1 MRELSGKFNFS
12 SNDELIEFQQ
22 LFMDFWNL
30 SSRDEFQGKSPEE
43 INEQNIGPKEK
54 ELTQDLMFYVQSE
67 VDPGDFSNQD
77 ELNKAVKECQE
88 RWLHQPQEELEYKT
102 PWEVILEE
110 RKRLGNPR
118 KDYSISITI
127 TPVSCGMKEEYI
139 DLTSLNMKDTPLVKD
154 LETFVNYFTKN
165 RVKITLKNRWIPFKH
180 LKLIEENFINKDIF
194 NFLGKE
200 EKRGEEPFKR
210 YICFIDFLSRAA
222 KFIYIDKKGWVQ
234 VNARHFKEF
243 SEKSYGE
250 KLFESFF
257 TWVEKVNWT
266 KLQIRDFIAIYAKEY
281 QEIFIDILY
290 CFHKYEVNKNIE
302 TEELVDQLYGST
314 IENMESSEEA
324 MGHLTIMIDRVILSY
339 LKWLGV
345 INTQKEKIIPG
356 IGIGWI
362 KKFRITPK
370 GKNLINRLI
379 DYYIKIGKIK

>member
-1 MRELSGKFNFS
+1 M
-12 SNDELIEFQQ
+12 
-22 LFMDFWNL
+22 
-30 SSRDEFQGKSPEE
+30 
-43 INEQNIGPKEK
+43 
-54 ELTQDLMFYVQSE
+54 
-67 VDPGDFSNQD
+67 
-77 ELNKAVKECQE
+77 
-88 RWLHQPQEELEYKT
+88 
-102 PWEVILEE
+102 EE

-127 TPVSCGMKEEYI
+127 TPVSRGMKEEYI
-139 DLTSLNMKDTPLVKD
+139 DLTGLSLKDTPLVKD
-154 LETFVNYFTKN
+154 LEALVNYFRENK
-165 RVKITLKNRWIPFKH
+165 VKVTLKNRWIPFKH
-180 LKLIEENFINKDIF
+180 LKLIEEKFINKDIF

-210 YICFIDFLSRAA
+210 YICFIDSLSRGA
-222 KFIYIDKKGWVQ
+222 KFIYIDRKGWVQ

-250 KLFESFF
+250 KLFESLV

-266 KLQIRDFIAIYAKEY
+266 NLQIRDFIATYAKEY

-302 TEELVDQLYGST
+302 TEELVNQLYGSEIQN
-314 IENMESSEEA
+314 IESPQEA
-324 MGHLTIMIDRVILSY
+324 MGHLTIMIDTVILSY

-356 IGIGWI
+356 IGIGWN
-362 KKFRITPK
+362 KQFWVTPK
-370 GKNLINRLI
+370 GENLINRLI